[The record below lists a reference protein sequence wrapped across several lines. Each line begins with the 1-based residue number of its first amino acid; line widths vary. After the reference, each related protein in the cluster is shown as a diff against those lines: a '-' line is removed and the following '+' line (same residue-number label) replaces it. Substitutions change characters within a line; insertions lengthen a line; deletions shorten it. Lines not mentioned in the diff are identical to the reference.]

1 MMEDVS
7 KIWKCRQNM
16 EAGAKEAEAN
26 VCKQKNFV
34 YNAVYTI
41 CLHLNA

>member
-7 KIWKCRQNM
+7 KICKCRQNM
-16 EAGAKEAEAN
+16 EANAKEAEAK

>member
-16 EAGAKEAEAN
+16 EAKAKEAEAK